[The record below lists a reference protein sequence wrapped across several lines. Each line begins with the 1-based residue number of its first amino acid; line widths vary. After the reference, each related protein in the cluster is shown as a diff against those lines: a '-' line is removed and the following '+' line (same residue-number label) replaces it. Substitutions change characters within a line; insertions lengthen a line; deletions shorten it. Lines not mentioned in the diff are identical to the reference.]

1 MTTFDDRER
10 GYEARFA
17 HDQEQAFR
25 AQARRDK
32 LLGRWM
38 GEQLGHSAEALE
50 DYVLSVWRA
59 DLKEP
64 GDADVLAKLL
74 ADAQGA
80 GLALSE
86 ADIRAKM
93 DACLSEATAELA
105 REG

>member
-1 MTTFDDRER
+1 M
-10 GYEARFA
+10 
-17 HDQEQAFR
+17 
-25 AQARRDK
+25 
-32 LLGRWM
+32 
-38 GEQLGHSAEALE
+38 
-50 DYVLSVWRA
+50 LSVWRA

-93 DACLSEATAELA
+93 DVCLSEATAELA